1 MKRKLKFE
9 TLESKKMLAG
19 DVCFPSVEPDGC
31 GEPTW
36 HNVNIPTDVNNSG
49 KTTAFDALLIINEM
63 ARGSYTDSE
72 NHFELVDPATVDPHP
87 ELYYDVNNDG
97 RGSALD
103 ALIVINQLAREYNSH
118 GEGELPINDGSGQ
131 QVVPATYFHD
141 QSMREEETWLSYQP
155 L

>member
-19 DVCFPSVEPDGC
+19 DVVE
-31 GEPTW
+31 EPTW
-36 HNVNIPTDVNNSG
+36 HNEDLPTDVSG
-49 KTTAFDALLIINEM
+49 NGATTAFDALLIINEM
-63 ARGSYTDSE
+63 ARGTYTDAE
-72 NHFELVDPATVDPHP
+72 NHFQLVDPASVDPHP
-87 ELYYDVNNDG
+87 ELFYDVNNDG

-103 ALIVINQLAREYNSH
+103 ALIVINQIAREYNSH
-118 GEGELPINDGSGQ
+118 GEGELPITDGSGQ
-131 QVVPATYFHD
+131 QVVPVTYFHD